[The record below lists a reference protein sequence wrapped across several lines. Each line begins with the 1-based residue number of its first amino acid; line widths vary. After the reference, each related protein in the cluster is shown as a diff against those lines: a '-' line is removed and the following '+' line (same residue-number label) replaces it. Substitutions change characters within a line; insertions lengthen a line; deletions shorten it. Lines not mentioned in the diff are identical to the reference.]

1 MPHDMSAEP
10 RSIARAPREAPG
22 LSIRTPNP
30 EDGPAISELIR
41 ACRPLDEN
49 SMYCNL
55 LQCCD
60 FADTCVVAELDGRIA
75 GWISGYVKPADP
87 QTIFV
92 WQVAVREDAR
102 GRGLGRRML
111 AELLDRD
118 VCRSITRLQT
128 TITSGNAASW
138 ALFTRFADRGGAD
151 IGSQPHFRRHVH
163 FAGAHATEHMVTIEL
178 AAAGARKA
186 A

>member
-1 MPHDMSAEP
+1 MPVETQDPP
-10 RSIARAPREAPG
+10 RSSTGSGELVLRKPVEG
-22 LSIRTPNP
+22 
-30 EDGPAISELIR
+30 DGAAIWDLIR
-41 ACRPLDEN
+41 ACKPLDEN

-60 FADTCVVAELDGRIA
+60 FADTCVVAELDGRIV
-75 GWISGYVKPADP
+75 GWVSGYVKPADP
-87 QTIFV
+87 QTVFV

-102 GRGLGRRML
+102 GHGLGARML

-118 VCRSITRLQT
+118 ACRDVTGLQT
-128 TITSGNAASW
+128 TITSDNAASW

-151 IGSQPHFRRHVH
+151 VGSQPHFLRHVH
-163 FAGAHATEHMVTIEL
+163 FAGAHATEHMVTINL
-178 AAAGARKA
+178 ATAEARKA